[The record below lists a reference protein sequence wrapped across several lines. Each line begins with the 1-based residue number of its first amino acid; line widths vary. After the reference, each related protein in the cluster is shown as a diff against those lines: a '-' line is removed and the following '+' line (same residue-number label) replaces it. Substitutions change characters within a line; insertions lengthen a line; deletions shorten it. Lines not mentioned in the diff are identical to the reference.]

1 MGGHRPR
8 LRAGVH
14 VGRPR
19 QLGGDLYGVDV
30 NTAARVAAAAG
41 PGEVLVSDVALAG
54 LDDDGLNLQRKWRFR
69 AKGTPDG
76 LRVYAASSED

>member
-1 MGGHRPR
+1 VGGHRPR

-19 QLGGDLYGVDV
+19 QLGGDLYGVDL

-54 LDDDGLNLQRKWRFR
+54 LDDDGLNLRRKWRFR